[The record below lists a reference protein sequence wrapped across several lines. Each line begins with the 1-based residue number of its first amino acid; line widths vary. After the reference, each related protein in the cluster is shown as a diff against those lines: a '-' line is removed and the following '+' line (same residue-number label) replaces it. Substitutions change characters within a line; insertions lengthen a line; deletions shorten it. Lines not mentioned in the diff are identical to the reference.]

1 MESEF
6 MIVYGGCYHMRRIIS
21 DSMHIFG
28 WRFLYNFS
36 GILHILTDNQLY
48 HSSKQVMFAMGFLAF
63 TADDE
68 HFTPLRGEMKRIFK
82 AADMDRCGNPG
93 ALSPKIIKDLQSIS
107 KHARFMGG
115 DVNIFR
121 HVLWY
126 KLYDVSSAFVLIVL
140 KQCRNMIILWLRC
153 LLFWYA
159 SSARAEQGLS
169 LKATRQKMDVSGM
182 EPSHSRTEE
191 WLKSLTCS
199 VQIATCSEK
208 RSQQILNRNFALM

>member
-1 MESEF
+1 MMNTSPHCR
-6 MIVYGGCYHMRRIIS
+6 GK
-21 DSMHIFG
+21 
-28 WRFLYNFS
+28 WS
-36 GILHILTDNQLY
+36 G
-48 HSSKQVMFAMGFLAF
+48 SSKLLTWTGV
-63 TADDE
+63 
-68 HFTPLRGEMKRIFK
+68 
-82 AADMDRCGNPG
+82 GNPG

-140 KQCRNMIILWLRC
+140 KQCRNMIVLWLRC